1 MNKKICEQCGKEF
14 EPNKFHPKQKFCC
27 KKCQEKKW
35 NEEHPEETK
44 AYSKTPKRKAYKKVY
59 DKKYNEEHK
68 EEIKEYNKKYNE
80 EHKEE
85 KQAYDKKRYEDNPEK
100 EKKFSNKY
108 YSEHKDNLE
117 FKEKKNVK
125 SKKYYKEHPEE
136 RKEYSKKYYKE
147 HPEQGKIYDHRRRT
161 RKKGNG
167 GSYTL
172 KEIKKLRKESK
183 GICKGYN
190 KESHFV
196 GEDKLT
202 IDHIIPVIKG
212 GTNNIE
218 NIQLLCK
225 SCNSS
230 KGTN

>member
-1 MNKKICEQCGKEF
+1 MAKMKKNCEGCKKEF
-14 EPNKFHPKQKFCC
+14 EPNKRGRKKRFCC
-27 KKCQEKKW
+27 QKCWLE
-35 NEEHPEETK
+35 
-44 AYSKTPKRKAYKKVY
+44 S
-59 DKKYNEEHK
+59 HK
-68 EEIKEYNKKYNE
+68 EEKKEYNKKYNK

-85 KQAYDKKRYEDNPEK
+85 KQAYDKKCYEDNPEK

-108 YSEHKDNLE
+108 YKEHKDNLE

-147 HPEQGKIYDHRRRT
+147 HPEQRKEYSKKYYKEHPEQGKIYDHRRRT

-172 KEIKKLRKESK
+172 KEIRKLRKESE

-190 KESHFV
+190 RKPHYV

-202 IDHIIPVIKG
+202 IDHIIPVVKG

-225 SCNSS
+225 SCNCS